1 MASRDPRVEALLE
14 KAWRELVRRG
24 SVELA
29 KKLVTR
35 DLINEGRA
43 MIRNAL
49 TSGLTDDE
57 VVARVVSRLLQ
68 DE

>member
-1 MASRDPRVEALLE
+1 MASRDPRVEVLLE

-24 SVELA
+24 PAELA

-43 MIRNAL
+43 MIQNAM

-68 DE
+68 DK